1 MCIRKI
7 ILAICA
13 VAALSLQVW
22 ALQSTL
28 TEEKYSAA
36 MKEISLTAG
45 DAEGHI
51 QARYWPELED
61 DADILTSQFEQV
73 EGFWKERKIQ
83 KAANLAGE
91 ALRAVAALK
100 SAAAKDDSDG
110 TKSAVRALRGTCQPC
125 HEAFREKTEE
135 GYRIK
140 PGS

>member
-1 MCIRKI
+1 
-7 ILAICA
+7 
-13 VAALSLQVW
+13 
-22 ALQSTL
+22 
-28 TEEKYSAA
+28 
-36 MKEISLTAG
+36 MKEISPTAG